1 VIPNLVSH
9 FPLNVIDNF
18 SLLKFHNT
26 RLLFA
31 ACAPRLFLLSVHR
44 IHQIKSFRMIKC
56 DKCALRPLVFQF
68 QYFNLI
74 GNICIVFHCCDCL
87 APLFEEFNHF
97 TLVTVVFYSYDLVVL
112 LLELDFIL
120 VFLFNLLINLFL
132 KVSSESLTQFLMLII
147 VLVRDKIIPSF
158 VLYSILDSEI
168 IERHRL
174 VVPVFIVDLVLV
186 YFNCEKLVEKDHR
199 KECKGNVNVCKNL
212 FHAQIFL

>member
-1 VIPNLVSH
+1 
-9 FPLNVIDNF
+9 
-18 SLLKFHNT
+18 
-26 RLLFA
+26 
-31 ACAPRLFLLSVHR
+31 
-44 IHQIKSFRMIKC
+44 MIKC
-56 DKCALRPLVFQF
+56 DKCTLRPLVFQF

-74 GNICIVFHCCDCL
+74 GNICIVFHCRDRL
-87 APLFEEFNHF
+87 PPLFEEFNHF
-97 TLVTVVFYSYDLVVL
+97 TLVAIVFNSYYLVVL

-168 IERHRL
+168 IKCHSL